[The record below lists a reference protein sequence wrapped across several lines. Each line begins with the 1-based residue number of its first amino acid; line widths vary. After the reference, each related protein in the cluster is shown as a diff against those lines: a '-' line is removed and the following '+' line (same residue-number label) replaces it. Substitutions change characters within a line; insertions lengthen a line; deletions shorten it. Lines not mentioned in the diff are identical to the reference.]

1 MANRNVVI
9 KPQTLPI
16 NLSPLG
22 FHRYASEFLRAANS
36 FKCGDNFSPV
46 PYYLRCRVIEL
57 ALKAFLLAKGFP
69 KNDLKDKL
77 RHNLENALNSAT
89 ELGLQSEVAIEP
101 KEKKEIK
108 KANVYYARKGFEYF
122 QVGKFAKGYPELPDL
137 KILADVSSRLVS
149 GLKDVCMKAAQ
160 QRGGPDEGG

>member
-1 MANRNVVI
+1 MANRNVVM
-9 KPQTLPI
+9 KAQTGHI

-36 FKCGDNFSPV
+36 FKCGDSFSPV

-69 KNDLKDKL
+69 KNDLKEKL
-77 RHNLENALNSAT
+77 GHNLENALNSAT
-89 ELGLQSEVAIEP
+89 ELGLQSEVAIKSE
-101 KEKKEIK
+101 EAEEIK
-108 KANVYYARKGFEYF
+108 KANVYYADKGFEYF
-122 QVGKFAKGYPELPDL
+122 QVTKAVTGYPELPDL

-149 GLKDVCMKAAQ
+149 ELEDVL
-160 QRGGPDEGG
+160 